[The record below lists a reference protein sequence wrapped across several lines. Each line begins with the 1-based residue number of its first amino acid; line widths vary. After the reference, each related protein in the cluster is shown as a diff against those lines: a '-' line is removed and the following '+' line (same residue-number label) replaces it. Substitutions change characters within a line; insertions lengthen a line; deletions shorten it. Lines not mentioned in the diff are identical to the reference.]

1 MLARLE
7 GQRASLAPLRER
19 AFRLLWLGQTTSS
32 AGNALVEVAFVFAIL
47 HIHGTVTDIGCI
59 FAIQAAAGLAF
70 LLAGGVWADRMRRQI
85 VMLGSDAVRAVV
97 EAALAVLLIT
107 GHARIWELGLGAA
120 MFGMAASFF
129 APAATGLVTET
140 VNRGQLLRANGLLSF
155 STSLVGIGGLAIAGA
170 LVAAIGPAPVLAID
184 AATFVVSAISLGLLK
199 LKPRSAP
206 EHGSFLQDL
215 AEGWHEVAM
224 RPWYWLNM
232 IAHALGNFGFAAYF
246 VLGPVIAAHDLGGA
260 RAWGAI
266 AAAQAAGA
274 SVGGI
279 VALRCSPARPLVAG
293 NLALALATLP
303 LLALAG
309 PLPTWTIALAAA
321 LAGAGMVFLGSV
333 WAATM
338 QSLIPEH
345 ALSRVDAYDW
355 LVSLSVMPAG
365 MALVGPIA
373 GRVGDATTLVGA
385 ALLAGLP
392 CALIVLV
399 PGVRRVRTTADGK
412 ITGPP
417 LREAAG
423 PA

>member
-1 MLARLE
+1 MLARFK
-7 GQRASLAPLRER
+7 GQRASLAPLSER

-47 HIHGTVTDIGCI
+47 HVHGTVTDIGCI

-97 EAALAVLLIT
+97 EAVLAVLLIT

-120 MFGMAASFF
+120 VFGMAASFF
-129 APAATGLVTET
+129 APAATGLVTEI
-140 VNRGQLLRANGLLSF
+140 VNRDQLLRANGLLSF

-184 AATFVVSAISLGLLK
+184 AATFVVSAISLGLLR
-199 LKPRSAP
+199 LEPRRAP
-206 EHGSFLQDL
+206 EHGSFLRDL

-232 IAHALGNFGFAAYF
+232 TAHALGNFGFAAYF

-274 SVGGI
+274 SIGGI
-279 VALRCSPARPLVAG
+279 IALRCTPGRPLVAG
-293 NLALALATLP
+293 NLALGLATLP
-303 LLALAG
+303 LLALAR
-309 PLPTWTIALAAA
+309 PMPTWTIALAAA
-321 LAGAGMVFLGSV
+321 LGGAGMVFLGSV

-338 QSLIPEH
+338 QSLIPEQ

-373 GRVGDATTLVGA
+373 GRIGDATTLVGA

-417 LREAAG
+417 LREAVG